1 MIGTIVLAIGFVLII
16 EGLAYVLAPSIIEEL
31 LKALSQLS
39 LAKRRQF
46 GFLVLAL
53 GVVIAVFAYNFLLV

>member
-1 MIGTIVLAIGFVLII
+1 VIGTIVLAIGFVLII

>member
-53 GVVIAVFAYNFLLV
+53 GVAIAVFAYNFLLV